1 MYAPKTISCWC
12 VVGPIQDSKPSKG
25 LASIKIMVIS
35 AGKNDVQSHYFAVYI
50 AVKKILF
57 QRMKVILLNA
67 SKNCNLSKTSHN
79 YHQLSKNNRK
89 VLDLKDSEAAM
100 GIMNSPPL

>member
-1 MYAPKTISCWC
+1 
-12 VVGPIQDSKPSKG
+12 
-25 LASIKIMVIS
+25 
-35 AGKNDVQSHYFAVYI
+35 
-50 AVKKILF
+50 
-57 QRMKVILLNA
+57 MKVILLNA

-100 GIMNSPPL
+100 GIMNSPPLQRSRYKEMESLKRRFWKDGQFLKIYEEFMPDMVE

>member
-25 LASIKIMVIS
+25 LASIKIMIIS

-50 AVKKILF
+50 EVKKIL
-57 QRMKVILLNA
+57 
-67 SKNCNLSKTSHN
+67 
-79 YHQLSKNNRK
+79 
-89 VLDLKDSEAAM
+89 LK
-100 GIMNSPPL
+100 ICPPKMNESDFVKR